1 MASKSDLISVSDRF
15 LTQLS
20 SLSAAK
26 RYETYVDLNRLE
38 TFYNLHVKHV
48 IDKGM
53 SDSPLVPGIPFKVV
67 HEFMIIEDLF
77 NRDR

>member
-1 MASKSDLISVSDRF
+1 MASESDFTSVSDRF

-20 SLSAAK
+20 SLSATK
-26 RYETYVDLNRLE
+26 RYETYVDRNRLE

-53 SDSPLVPGIPFKVV
+53 SDSPLVPVIPFKAVY
-67 HEFMIIEDLF
+67 EFMIIEDLF